1 MASAEQILDELTAGN
16 TRFQQ
21 GTSSPKRWQ
30 GPEAVRVQKPKA
42 IVLGCSDSRVPI
54 EMIFDQGPGDLFIV
68 RVAGNIAAPSQI
80 GSIEFAVTQFDV
92 SLIIVLGHT
101 RCGAIN
107 ASVQALQDGTAGI
120 SDNLRSIVDRIGPN
134 IHHLVYAKAATPSSL
149 SNQCMSANVLASVK
163 NIEQASVS
171 LQQRT
176 TQGLLTICGAYY
188 DLDDGGVRFLS
199 DP

>member
-21 GTSSPKRWQ
+21 GTTSPKRWE
-30 GPEAVRVQKPKA
+30 GPEAFRVQKPKA

-54 EMIFDQGPGDLFIV
+54 EMVFDQGPGDLFIV

-107 ASVQALQDGTAGI
+107 ASVQAVQDGTAGI

-134 IHHLVYAKAATPSSL
+134 IHHLVDAKAAPPSSL
-149 SNQCMSANVLASVK
+149 SNQCMRANVLASVK

-188 DLDDGGVRFLS
+188 DLDDGGVHFLS

>member
-1 MASAEQILDELTAGN
+1 MASAKQILDELNAGN

-21 GTSSPKRWQ
+21 GTTSPKRWE
-30 GPEAVRVQKPKA
+30 GPEAFRVQKPKA

-54 EMIFDQGPGDLFIV
+54 EMVFDQGPGDLFIV

-134 IHHLVYAKAATPSSL
+134 IHHLVDAKAAPPSSL

>member
-1 MASAEQILDELTAGN
+1 MASTEQILDELSAGN

-21 GTSSPKRWQ
+21 GTTSPKRWE
-30 GPEAVRVQKPKA
+30 GPEAFRVQKPKA

-54 EMIFDQGPGDLFIV
+54 EMVFDQGPGDLFIV

-134 IHHLVYAKAATPSSL
+134 IHHLVDAKAAPPSSL
-149 SNQCMSANVLASVK
+149 SNQCMIANVLASVK
-163 NIEQASVS
+163 NVEQASVS
-171 LQQRT
+171 LQQRA

-188 DLDDGGVRFLS
+188 DLDDGGVHFLS

>member
-21 GTSSPKRWQ
+21 RTTSPKHWQ

-54 EMIFDQGPGDLFIV
+54 EMIFGQGPGDLFIV

-80 GSIEFAVTQFDV
+80 GSIEFAVAQLDV

-134 IHHLVYAKAATPSSL
+134 IHHLVDAKAATPSSL

>member
-1 MASAEQILDELTAGN
+1 MASAEQILDELNAGN

-21 GTSSPKRWQ
+21 GTTSPKRWE
-30 GPEAVRVQKPKA
+30 GPEAFRVQKPKA

-54 EMIFDQGPGDLFIV
+54 EMVFDQGPGDLFIV

-107 ASVQALQDGTAGI
+107 ASVQAVQDGTAGI

-134 IHHLVYAKAATPSSL
+134 IHHLVDAKAAPPSSL
-149 SNQCMSANVLASVK
+149 SNQCMRANVLASVK

>member
-1 MASAEQILDELTAGN
+1 MASAEQILDELNAGN

-21 GTSSPKRWQ
+21 GTTSPKRWE
-30 GPEAVRVQKPKA
+30 GPEAFRVQKPKA

-107 ASVQALQDGTAGI
+107 ASVQAVEDGTAGI

-134 IHHLVYAKAATPSSL
+134 IHHLVDAKAAPPSSL